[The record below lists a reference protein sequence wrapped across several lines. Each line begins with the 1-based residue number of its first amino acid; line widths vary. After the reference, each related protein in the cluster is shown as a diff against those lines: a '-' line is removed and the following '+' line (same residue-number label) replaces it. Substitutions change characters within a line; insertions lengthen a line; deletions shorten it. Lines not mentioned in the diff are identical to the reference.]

1 MKKKQEEEKSND
13 VSFLD
18 NGKETFTSRLQEAI
32 GTKSVR
38 MFAAAVDLSEGA
50 LRKYLKG
57 TSLPQIDKACLIA
70 NEAGVSLDWLITGK
84 GFKHPE
90 TKTKN
95 QSVSNN
101 GCATVDV
108 EEFNEE
114 YALIPGYHVS
124 VSTGHGALNS
134 EHEVKRQLAFRT
146 KWLRFRKLNIKD
158 LAVVFAQGDSMEPT
172 IHNGNSILVDLSDTQ
187 LKDGSIYVLRF
198 GQELYAKRLQKRFD
212 GSVCLIS
219 DNKEYDEQI
228 VKEDELEQLA
238 IIGKVVW
245 IGKDLY

>member
-1 MKKKQEEEKSND
+1 MKKKQENEKDNN
-13 VSFLD
+13 VSFPD
-18 NGKETFTSRLQEAI
+18 NEKETFSTRLEQAI
-32 GTKSVR
+32 GVTSVR
-38 MFAAAVDLSEGA
+38 MFASAIDISEGA

-57 TSLPQIDKACLIA
+57 VSLPQIDKAMLIA
-70 NEAGVSLDWLITGK
+70 KEAGVSLNWLITGEAPK
-84 GFKHPE
+84 YIG
-90 TKTKN
+90 N
-95 QSVSNN
+95 QSEAKSDSSY
-101 GCATVDV
+101 GCATVNV

-124 VSTGHGALNS
+124 VSTGHGALNG
-134 EHEVKRQLAFRT
+134 EHEVKRQLAFRS
-146 KWLRFRKLNIKD
+146 KWLRFRKLNAKD

-172 IHNGNSILVDLSDTQ
+172 IHNSNTILVDLSDTQ

-198 GQELYAKRLQKRFD
+198 GEELYAKRLQKRFD
-212 GSVCLIS
+212 GSIELIS
-219 DNKEYDEQI
+219 DNKEYKDQI